1 MKKKKVWRTKP
12 IKDHFEGG
20 IVGRI
25 SGAKVI
31 IGIDEAKGKYFTKFY
46 RFGFGGELIVNDEMG
61 DVSDW
66 AKDKAK
72 KLTEE
77 NDAEV

>member
-1 MKKKKVWRTKP
+1 MKNKKVWRTKP
-12 IKDHFEGG
+12 IKAHLEGG

-25 SGAKVI
+25 SRAKVI
-31 IGIDEAKGKYFTKFY
+31 IGIDEAKGKDFTKFY

-66 AKDKAK
+66 AKDEAK
-72 KLTEE
+72 KLME
-77 NDAEV
+77 AK